1 MRKVIMYNLFL
12 LLIYPELKFLFTCI
26 LSIYVT
32 RHDILCPNAVKRDVG
47 KTRCKSD
54 LCNCTLLRNLYI
66 AKRHLLTSFEAQEA
80 HFFAKKYL
88 IMD

>member
-1 MRKVIMYNLFL
+1 MLWLR
-12 LLIYPELKFLFTCI
+12 
-26 LSIYVT
+26 YVT
-32 RHDILCPNAVKRDVG
+32 RHDILCPNAVKREVG

-54 LCNCTLLRNLYI
+54 VIYATALCC
-66 AKRHLLTSFEAQEA
+66 AKRQFLTSFEAQEA